1 MGLIQKLQEAELP
14 ESTRVTLRM
23 EHGDDVVHAWDG
35 YEEKVINDSDIISEM
50 TSVATYPGDP
60 LGLLDNMRTEGMLD
74 GYDRSDPEECGGF
87 EEYVHDVL
95 NEEAR
100 AYGWIETETEQYDYK
115 RGFCTAYVEF
125 NTTVGNLLENM
136 PRYPF
141 GGWPAQVDTKLGSL
155 KIDNY

>member
-35 YEEKVINDSDIISEM
+35 YEEKVISDSDIVSEM

-74 GYDRSDPEECGGF
+74 GYDRSDPEECGWF

-100 AYGWIETETEQYDYK
+100 AHGWIETETEQYDYK
-115 RGFCTAYVEF
+115 RGFCTAYVELT
-125 NTTVGNLLENM
+125 TTVGNLVENM
-136 PRYPF
+136 PNFHF
-141 GGWPAQVDTKLGSL
+141 GGWTAQVSTKLGNL
-155 KIDNY
+155 TIDNY